1 MVIAISDDKFKKI
14 RKEAEI
20 HYQSI
25 GALWCPYLK
34 SEVRFNSEGF
44 EHLIFKSWNKTRTR
58 VDQYVR
64 LRLISVAEKIIR
76 KSHTLQEYD
85 ERRMFV
91 RQKINSRWE
100 QRAKLV
106 RYYVFIA
113 IDGDKNV
120 RLKVVI
126 KEIEGGAK
134 LFWSLYPSWRVTTDV
149 NGQQRKVFY
158 SGNLEID

>member
-1 MVIAISDDKFKKI
+1 MTIEIDDEKFAKV
-14 RKEAEI
+14 RKEMADF
-20 HYQSI
+20 YQSI
-25 GALWCPYLK
+25 EPVWCPYLQTK
-34 SEVRFNSEGF
+34 VHFNSEGF
-44 EHLIFKSWNKTRTR
+44 EHLLFKSWNRTR
-58 VDQYVR
+58 KQVEQYVR
-64 LRLISVAEKIIR
+64 LRLLPVAVKIIQ

-113 IDGDKNV
+113 IETTKNV
-120 RLKVVI
+120 RLKVVV
-126 KEIEGGAK
+126 KEIEGGEK
-134 LFWSLYPSWRVTTDV
+134 FFWSLYPSWRVATNT

-158 SGNLEID
+158 SGNLETD